1 MEENK
6 YQIMLAHISTIR
18 EERDTQKRMEL
29 LLAFNDSLPNNLRIQ
44 IPSFITNAY
53 VRQALDVIEERIS
66 LLALA
71 GNSLT
76 SSAA

>member
-6 YQIMLAHISTIR
+6 YQIMLRHISTIR
-18 EERDTQKRMEL
+18 EERDTQKRMEML
-29 LLAFNDSLPNNLRIQ
+29 LTLNDSLPNNLRIQ

-66 LLALA
+66 LLALS

>member
-6 YQIMLAHISTIR
+6 YQIMLGHISTIR
-18 EERDTQKRMEL
+18 EERDTQKRMEML
-29 LLAFNDSLPNNLRIQ
+29 LTLNDSLPNSLRIQ

>member
-66 LLALA
+66 LLALS